1 MRTLVSS
8 RTAVVGES
16 VLDFDEFF
24 EAFARQVA
32 AIVAV
37 SIGDAALAEDATQ
50 EAMARA
56 YVRWNRV
63 SKLDRPD
70 LWVIRVAANIAIG
83 SWRRRRHEVGLSDST
98 PSVEPR
104 DEIRVLWLRWA
115 MEQLTPEDRLLL
127 ILRHRDGMSIDEI
140 AASEAKSPHTITAY
154 LKRARRRL
162 RLLLAE
168 GDR

>member
-1 MRTLVSS
+1 MSS
-8 RTAVVGES
+8 RAAIAAES
-16 VLDFDEFF
+16 LLDFEEFF

-32 AIVAV
+32 AIVAI
-37 SIGDAALAEDATQ
+37 STGDAALAEDATQ

-63 SKLDRPD
+63 AKLDRPD
-70 LWVIRVAANIAIG
+70 LWVTRVAANIAIG

-98 PSVEPR
+98 PSVEAR

-115 MEQLTPEDRLLL
+115 MEQLTPEDRVIL
-127 ILRHRDGMSIDEI
+127 ILRHRDGLSIDEI
-140 AASEAKSPHTITAY
+140 SAFQAKSPHTITTY

-162 RLLLAE
+162 RLLLLE

>member
-1 MRTLVSS
+1 MSTLVSS
-8 RTAVVGES
+8 RPAVADGRR
-16 VLDFDEFF
+16 DFDDFF

-37 SIGDAALAEDATQ
+37 STGDAALAEDATQ

-70 LWVIRVAANIAIG
+70 LWVIRVAANIAID
-83 SWRRRRHEVGLSDST
+83 SWRRRRREVDLSDS
-98 PSVEPR
+98 SASAEPP

-115 MEQLTPEDRLLL
+115 MERLTPEDRLLL
-127 ILRHRDGMSIDEI
+127 ILRHRDGLSIDEI
-140 AASEAKSPHTITAY
+140 SASLAKSPNTITTY

-162 RLLLAE
+162 RSFLSE
-168 GDR
+168 GDL

>member
-8 RTAVVGES
+8 RTAVVEGL
-16 VLDFDEFF
+16 LDFDDFF

-37 SIGDAALAEDATQ
+37 STGDAALAEDATQ

-63 SKLDRPD
+63 SRLGRPD
-70 LWVIRVAANIAIG
+70 LWFILVAANIAVG

-115 MEQLTPEDRLLL
+115 M
-127 ILRHRDGMSIDEI
+127 
-140 AASEAKSPHTITAY
+140 
-154 LKRARRRL
+154 
-162 RLLLAE
+162 
-168 GDR
+168 